1 MHIDDVRLNFQQDQ
15 MWVLNAIIAL
25 IMFGIALD
33 LKADDFKR
41 VLRSP
46 RGPLI
51 GLAAQFFLLPAATFL
66 LTLALK
72 PTPSIALG
80 MILIAACPGGNLSN
94 FLTHFANGNTALSLS
109 MTAISSIAAILMTP
123 LNVTLWGNLNPHTA
137 TIMREI
143 SLDPVQ
149 VFITVA
155 GIIAL
160 PLVIGILC
168 ARHLPRFADK
178 LHKPF
183 KYGSVIFFILFVL
196 IIFSKNYDNFIN
208 YIGAIFLF
216 VVLHNVVALL
226 SGNLLARFAKLPP
239 RDRRAITIEVGIQNS
254 ALGLALIFK
263 FFDGLGGMA
272 LIAGL
277 WGMWHIVSGLTLA
290 YIWSRRTPAP
300 QVSEAIP

>member
-1 MHIDDVRLNFQQDQ
+1 MHIDDVQLNFQQDQ
-15 MWVLNAIIAL
+15 MWLLNGIIAL

-33 LKADDFKR
+33 LKADDFRR
-41 VLRSP
+41 VARSP

-66 LTLALK
+66 LTLALR

-109 MTAISSIAAILMTP
+109 MTAVSSIAAIVMTP
-123 LNVTLWGNLNPHTA
+123 LNVTLWGNLNPYTA

-143 SLDPVQ
+143 SLDPIQ

-160 PLVIGILC
+160 PLIVGILC
-168 ARHLPRFADK
+168 ARHLPWLADR

-183 KYGSVIFFILFVL
+183 KYGSVAFFILFVL
-196 IIFSKNYDNFIN
+196 IIFSKNYDYFIEF
-208 YIGAIFLF
+208 IGAIFIF
-216 VVLHNVVALL
+216 VVLHNIVALL

-290 YIWSRRTPAP
+290 YVWSRTQPAP
-300 QVSEAIP
+300 QVSEVTP